1 MNLTLK
7 VWRQANADAKGKME
21 TYQMSEVSPDMSFL
35 EMMDVL
41 NEELIEKG
49 IDPVA
54 FDHDCR
60 EGICGMCS
68 MFINGEAHGPDRL
81 ITTCQLHMRKFKDG
95 DTITIEPFRAK
106 AFPVIKDLTVDR
118 SSFDRIQQAGGFVS
132 VNTSGNTQDA
142 NAIPIDKHD
151 ADKAFDAAACI
162 GCGACVATCKNASAM
177 LFVSAK
183 VSQYALLPQGK
194 VEATDR
200 VLNMVNQM
208 DEEGFGNCTN
218 TGACEVECPKGISL
232 ENIARMNREYLYASL
247 KGPQPNISRDIG
259 KGRRKEGRGQHFALE
274 ANVENSSP
282 FRK

>member
-7 VWRQANADAKGKME
+7 VWRQADANAKGKME
-21 TYQMSEVSPDMSFL
+21 TYKIDEVSPDMSFL

-41 NEELIEKG
+41 NEQLMVKG
-49 IDPVA
+49 IDPIA

-81 ITTCQLHMRKFKDG
+81 VTTCQLHMRKFKNG

-118 SSFDRIQQAGGFVS
+118 SSFDRVQQAGGFVS

-151 ADKAFDAAACI
+151 ADKAFDAATCI

-200 VLNMVNQM
+200 VMNMVKQM

-232 ENIARMNREYLYASL
+232 ENIARMNREYLFASL
-247 KGPQPNISRDIG
+247 KG
-259 KGRRKEGRGQHFALE
+259 
-274 ANVENSSP
+274 
-282 FRK
+282 